1 MTKQEFLRAQ
11 HQLIQ
16 TVTQRYTWPGGY
28 PLFAV
33 TKDAA
38 LCPDCVENERDL
50 IMGSEDDP
58 QWQLISVEINWE
70 DAHLTC
76 SHCGKLI
83 PSAHGEDPETE
94 AEPEPEDK
102 EPEEQNNP
110 WPTPER

>member
-1 MTKQEFLRAQ
+1 MTKQEFLQTQ

-16 TVTQRYTWPGGY
+16 TVTQRYAWPGGY

-33 TKDAA
+33 TKAAAA

-50 IMGSEDDP
+50 IMGSEYDP

-76 SHCGKLI
+76 SHCDALI
-83 PSAHGEDPETE
+83 PSAYGEDPETE
-94 AEPEPEDK
+94 AEDEKPE